1 MHIFFVVFA
10 ALVLNIIY
18 RYVLKDRKKS
28 LRIGLVV
35 FVIAFT
41 AFEYLTTYNTPSF
54 DFTKMPS
61 GYTWLK
67 QQKDIKVIAEL
78 PMVDA
83 LDGMTGQYVTAQI
96 VHGKKLVNMKEP
108 SVDRLNN
115 AIGGADNP
123 EAINLAYDR
132 GAQAVITHDQK
143 CIAQP
148 RWGSLLYDESKHD
161 DRAKLCI
168 YRLERPI
175 DSDDTFVLFSD
186 GFMYTPVR
194 VKPYEQSAKIAL
206 PVSSLELTDQD
217 FRKISGTVR
226 VSTQLRYISDLQ
238 LNVVWRVSQGE
249 AVVSSGE
256 TTARNTKITFNAD
269 ASKPVTVSIE
279 YKTNHLT
286 VKDVDT
292 YLYDTVAY

>member
-10 ALVLNIIY
+10 ALVLNVIY
-18 RYVLKDRKKS
+18 RYVMKDRKKW
-28 LRIGLVV
+28 LRIGLVM
-35 FVIAFT
+35 FVIVFT

-61 GYTWLK
+61 GYYWLK
-67 QQKDIKVIAEL
+67 EQKDIKVVAEL

-115 AIGGADNP
+115 AIGGDDNP

-143 CIAQP
+143 CLTQP
-148 RWGSLLYDESKHD
+148 VWGKLLYDESKHD
-161 DRAKLCI
+161 SRAKLCI
-168 YRLERPI
+168 YLLERPV
-175 DSDDTFVLFSD
+175 DSDNDFVLFGD
-186 GFMYTPVR
+186 GFAYTPVR
-194 VKPYEQSAKIAL
+194 VKPYEQSAKIAAQT
-206 PVSSLELTDQD
+206 SSFEVTDQN
-217 FRKISGTVR
+217 FHNLSGTVR
-226 VSTQLRYISDLQ
+226 VSTQLRYVSNLPLDTI
-238 LNVVWRVSQGE
+238 WKVSQDG
-249 AVVSSGE
+249 VVLAKGE
-256 TTARNTKITFNAD
+256 TTDRNTKITFSAD
-269 ASKPVTVSIE
+269 ASKPVMLLVE
-279 YKTNHLT
+279 YNTNHLT